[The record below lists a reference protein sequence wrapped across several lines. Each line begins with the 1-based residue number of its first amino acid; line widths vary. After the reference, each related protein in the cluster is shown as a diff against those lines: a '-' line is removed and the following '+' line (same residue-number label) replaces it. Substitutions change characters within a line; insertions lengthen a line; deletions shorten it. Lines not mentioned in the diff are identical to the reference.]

1 MGPAIHDRCVVRRRR
16 VSCKGGGRSWQRPAS
31 HGDQPGFD
39 RVTACHY
46 IGQHAADIATL
57 AIASMVSA
65 WASASSNARLHAY
78 SLVISDYIS
87 QNALSI
93 FVGAV
98 IFSIVAQLP

>member
-1 MGPAIHDRCVVRRRR
+1 MGSAIQCRCVVRRRR
-16 VSCKGGGRSWQRPAS
+16 VSSKGGGRSWHRPAES
-31 HGDQPGFD
+31 FDHPGFD
-39 RVTACHY
+39 RDVALHY

-98 IFSIVAQLP
+98 IFSIVAPLP